1 MGTKINR
8 RDFLNLSIPTTGA
21 VLLGPGFLNFQLLSE
36 INEQFSGKNQF
47 DEYDIIINGAGLSG
61 YFAALTA
68 AKQGKKIL
76 IVDKRTSPGFEITA
90 KKKLWLKADGL
101 DLFTPEMTQLFF
113 PTDEKPE
120 VHNSSGK
127 GPNGSLFGDEL
138 LLFAGSIRKGMVR
151 NLLLNQVHLLLMTD
165 VCGLLSDNE
174 KVQGVL
180 LACKHGLHTVKCKS
194 FIDASDNLLF
204 SRELSGDPYQV
215 DKAGFVLEI
224 LKANN
229 QERKNLTVPASLG
242 LSDNRVMLHKG
253 KQVDN
258 QLFLQYEFPVKTQGL
273 EEIEQQARIIA
284 AELGKNLAD
293 LDDNLKDATI
303 EQLPLESTIILKNN
317 SLPALVLD
325 GQYVVSH
332 NYPDLSC
339 RNILAIESEANKLIG
354 KIKPSKGGAKITSI
368 IISGT
373 EIPFDQVTLS
383 DVNDPG
389 LSIPLQSCQFNL
401 NRIVNKDECQVLV
414 AGGGTA
420 GAMAAMGSVEKGANT
435 IVVDYFNDLGG
446 TKTMGGV
453 MGYYHGYKD
462 HKFFKKQD
470 IDNSQVAAAAN
481 MSKKAGRKLYHLKNV
496 LNGGGKFVSGA
507 ILCGTLVNDHK
518 VEGILICRNGKLELL
533 KSTITIDATGDGD
546 IAFFAGAS
554 YQHGNSRTGK
564 TQNYSQWD
572 IKGGADQLPSP
583 TGRDYDIIQN
593 TKISELQRG
602 LFLSHY
608 QAHFYDFH
616 PFLTVRESRR
626 IEGLHVLDLVDA
638 VEGTHF
644 KDVISF
650 ASSDFDPH
658 YIGSSEYSRCGF
670 LLPHSNDLVTEIPY
684 RAIVPRNLNGLLIS
698 GRGISQTH
706 DALQFTRM
714 SGDLTVLGY
723 LTGQIAADQAWQNV
737 QPKDYDI
744 SKLQKE
750 WTALGY
756 LPNDYASREAG
767 NSIHNKDEI
776 NRRVKILSNG
786 APEYLYEVVRL
797 PKEKV
802 LPVLKKHYNSIEN
815 SEGKLLLAK
824 ALAWFGNSEGNSLI
838 EQQLKE
844 LFEQELQQGY
854 PNGFVD
860 TYDDIRGREKN
871 MLIGLFWRINQNI
884 ALLALTDDK
893 VPIKTIQYILENT
906 SSGGDIVDRESDYF
920 DQRIDLRIVPFHNRI
935 FNLCF
940 YAERNPDPAFIAGFE
955 KLLNDPN
962 LKNHITEEY
971 HRTRWRVYG
980 GDLELFIAAAL
991 ARSGG
996 KAGYEVLSD
1005 YLDDIHFNFKEF
1017 ALSELQEL
1025 TGINLQYDSKA
1036 WRKYIARMSWPQ
1048 PRKKLMKK
1056 IEV

>member
-1 MGTKINR
+1 MIR
-8 RDFLNLSIPTTGA
+8 RDFLKYTIPATGA
-21 VLLGPGFLNFQLLSE
+21 VLVIPGLISAKILEE
-36 INEQFSGKNQF
+36 INSQFSGRAGF
-47 DEYDIIINGAGLSG
+47 DEYDIIISGAGLSG
-61 YFAALTA
+61 YFAAIQA
-68 AKQGKKIL
+68 AKQGKKVL
-76 IVDKRTSPGFEITA
+76 IVDKRASPGFEITA
-90 KKKLWLKADGL
+90 KKKLWLKTDGL
-101 DLFTPEMTQLFF
+101 DLFTPEMTRLFF
-113 PTDEKPE
+113 PAGEKQE
-120 VHNSSGK
+120 IHNGSGK
-127 GPNGSLFGDEL
+127 GPNGSQFGDEL
-138 LLFAGSIRKGMVR
+138 LLFSGSIRKGMVR
-151 NLLLNQVHLLLMTD
+151 NLLLNKVHLLLMND

-180 LACKHGLHTVKCKS
+180 LAGKHGLHTVKCKS

-204 SRELSGDPYQV
+204 SRELAGDPYQI
-215 DKAGFVLEI
+215 DKAGFVLEV
-224 LKANN
+224 LNAKNP
-229 QERKNLTVPASLG
+229 ERKNIVMPASLG
-242 LSDNRVMLHKG
+242 LTDNQLKLHKG
-253 KQVDN
+253 KHVDH
-258 QLFLQYEFPVKTQGL
+258 QLFLQYEFPVKSQEL
-273 EEIEQQARIIA
+273 HEIEQQARLIA
-284 AELGKNLAD
+284 AELGKNLAS
-293 LDDNLKDATI
+293 LDDNFKEVTI
-303 EQLPLESTIILKNN
+303 EQFPVESTIVLKNN
-317 SLPALVLD
+317 SLPSPVLD
-325 GQYVVSH
+325 GHYVLSH

-354 KIKPSKGGAKITSI
+354 TIKPAKGGTKITSI

-373 EIPFDQVTLS
+373 EIPFDQVTMS

-401 NRIVNKDECQVLV
+401 NRIVNKEECQVLV

-470 IDNSQVAAAAN
+470 ADNSQVAATAN
-481 MSKKAGRKLYHLKNV
+481 MSKKTGRKLYHLKNV
-496 LNGGGKFVSGA
+496 LNGGGRFISGS
-507 ILCGTLVNDHK
+507 ILCGTLVRDQK
-518 VEGILICRNGKLELL
+518 VEGILICRGGKLELL
-533 KSTITIDATGDGD
+533 KGTITIDATGDGD

-572 IKGGADQLPSP
+572 IAGGSNQLPSP
-583 TGRDYDIIQN
+583 TGRDFDIIQN

-626 IEGLHVLDLVDA
+626 IEGLHVLNLIDA

-650 ASSDFDPH
+650 AGSDFDPH
-658 YIGSSEYSRCGF
+658 YVGSSEYSRCGF
-670 LLPHSNDLVTEIPY
+670 LLPHSNVLVTEIPY
-684 RAIVPRNLNGLLIS
+684 SSIVPKNLDGILIS
-698 GRGISQTH
+698 GRAISQTH
-706 DALQFTRM
+706 NALQFTRM
-714 SGDLTVLGY
+714 SGDLAVLGY
-723 LTGQIAADQAWQNV
+723 LTGHIAADQVWQNV

-744 SKLQKE
+744 SKLQQE
-750 WTALGY
+750 WAALGY
-756 LPNDYASREAG
+756 LPDDYANKEVG
-767 NSIHNKDEI
+767 NRINNQNEI
-776 NRRVKILSNG
+776 NRRVKILSEG
-786 APEYLYEVVRL
+786 APEFLYEVVRL
-797 PKEKV
+797 PKEKAISV
-802 LPVLKKHYNSIEN
+802 LTRYFNSVEN
-815 SEGKLLLAK
+815 SKAKLLLAK
-824 ALAWFGNSEGNSLI
+824 ALAWFGDQAGNHLI
-838 EQQLKE
+838 EQELKE
-844 LFEQELQQGY
+844 MFEQELQQGY
-854 PNGFVD
+854 PGGFVE

-871 MLIGLFWRINQNI
+871 ILVGLFWRINQNI
-884 ALLALTDDK
+884 ALLAMTNDK
-893 VPIKTIQYILENT
+893 APVKTIQYILENT
-906 SSGGDIVDRESDYF
+906 SSGGEMMDRENDYY
-920 DQRIDLRIVPFHNRI
+920 DNRIDLKIVPFHNRI

-955 KLLNDPN
+955 KLLKDPHI
-962 LKNHITEEY
+962 KNYVTEEY
-971 HRTRWRVYG
+971 HLTRWRVYG

-1025 TGINLQYDSKA
+1025 TGSNLQYDSKA
-1036 WRKYIARMSWPQ
+1036 WRKFFAGLSWPQ